1 MVMKILKLSN
11 GLLCVNSKN
20 ICDLI
25 LVNHLLFYSIRLIQ
39 VKRNKYISFSFS
51 HLEDYLFMVM
61 TWSSTYV
68 WIRRCK
74 VNYTVRSV
82 WAIVNDEC
90 YCEWWRIIRL
100 YTEVSEKQMNGVHL
114 LQYIAFLCT
123 YFLSCIVKVF

>member
-11 GLLCVNSKN
+11 DLLCINSKN

-25 LVNHLLFYSIRLIQ
+25 FVNQLLFYSIRLIQ
-39 VKRNKYISFSFS
+39 VKRKKYISFSFS
-51 HLEDYLFMVM
+51 HLDDYSFMVM
-61 TWSSTYV
+61 NWSSTYV

-114 LQYIAFLCT
+114 LKYIAFLCT